1 MKYLLLIFIFISCK
15 KEPPIIIPEAVI
27 DITGIKQTYNHI
39 IAIWDSTVI
48 YYDIHNT
55 GLSKIENY
63 IIWFTVETEY
73 DKIVTINTKGSNIEP
88 KTVRTGY
95 INIYTMQE
103 KYEKAYVKK
112 YILY

>member
-15 KEPPIIIPEAVI
+15 KEPLIIIPEAVI

-39 IAIWDSTVI
+39 LAIWDSAVI

-55 GLSKIENY
+55 GISKIENY

-73 DKIVTINTKGSNIEP
+73 DKIVTTNTKGSNIE
-88 KTVRTGY
+88 KGNVRSGY
-95 INIYTMQE
+95 VRINTMRE
-103 KYEKAYVKK
+103 KYEKVYVKK

>member
-15 KEPPIIIPEAVI
+15 KEPLIIIPEAVI
-27 DITGIKQTYNHI
+27 DITDIKQTYNHI
-39 IAIWDSTVI
+39 LAIWDSAVI

-73 DKIVTINTKGSNIEP
+73 DKIVTINTKGSNIES